1 MKNKTSKQT
10 KDGVIRVVLCAI
22 VILLILLI
30 IVINNIPEIDN
41 TLNYW
46 EFIYAFVGA
55 FLGFTSSIIVDK
67 SQSMG
72 VEAKKRAL
80 MINNVKK
87 ELVEVKFALQKC
99 GTNERIELEIPC
111 YEAMVQSGF
120 LLDCIE
126 EDYYDEMMRAYY
138 LCNQYITKKG
148 QMEEHEFFIG
158 AISTDNAKK
167 QAQINNNAILSNI
180 SLKVIEAIESFLEE

>member
-22 VILLILLI
+22 VIILILTI

-80 MINNVKK
+80 MVSNVKK
-87 ELVEVKFALQKC
+87 ELEEVKLALQKC
-99 GTNERIELEIPC
+99 DFKKERVELEIPC

-126 EDYYDEMMRAYY
+126 EDYYDEMMKAYY
-138 LCNQYITKKG
+138 LCNQYIIKKR
-148 QMEEHEFFIG
+148 QMEEHEFFVGSVNLERLIIITG
-158 AISTDNAKK
+158 ENSDTLAI
-167 QAQINNNAILSNI
+167 I
-180 SLKVIEAIESFLEE
+180 SSKLISAIESFLEK